1 MPTCAKISVTH
12 PSLNHQVSVKIQVA
26 KEWVIEFK
34 CSQQLRDHNFLQELN
49 VELELELMLK

>member
-1 MPTCAKISVTH
+1 MLTCAKISVTH

-34 CSQQLRDHNFLQELN
+34 CSQQLRGSWFPSR
-49 VELELELMLK
+49 VKC